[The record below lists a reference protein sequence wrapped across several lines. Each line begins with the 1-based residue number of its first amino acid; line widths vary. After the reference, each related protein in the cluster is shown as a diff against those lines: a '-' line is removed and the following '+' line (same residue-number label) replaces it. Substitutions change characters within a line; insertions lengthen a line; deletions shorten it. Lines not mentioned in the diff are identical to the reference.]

1 MKTARVA
8 RAPRR
13 APARELGA
21 LRARL
26 AEAVDALR
34 AIRSGEVDTLVVA
47 GERGPRVFTLAGAEH
62 AYRLLIES
70 MNEGALTV
78 TSDKTILY
86 ANRCFSKM
94 VGYPLS
100 QVIGGSLR
108 RFLSPG
114 DRAALRAMIKRSGRS
129 GAKIQL
135 RLLTAGGT
143 SLPVQVSVRRTAEAG
158 LGRASF
164 GMVVTDQTE
173 VRRTEDLLR
182 ALTHRVV
189 QVQEDE
195 RRRVALELHDGVTQM
210 LCAMLFRSQMLV
222 ASLEAHDGPA
232 KREARKLRD
241 IAGQTAT
248 EAERVSRDLRSS
260 LLDQLG
266 LIAALRDASKIFS
279 DRTGVPVTVTC
290 GRLTVRLPADRELA
304 LYRIFQEALR
314 NVEKH
319 AGARSV
325 SVDLTQPDHCVQM
338 VIADDGVGFKVGCAP
353 ARGKGPGGV
362 GLFLM
367 RERAS
372 FAGGEFAVQA
382 LRGGGTKITVRLP
395 QLPASVQT
403 GAKVRRGRTHRA
415 KPAGPSGPH

>member
-1 MKTARVA
+1 M
-8 RAPRR
+8 
-13 APARELGA
+13 
-21 LRARL
+21 
-26 AEAVDALR
+26 
-34 AIRSGEVDTLVVA
+34 
-47 GERGPRVFTLAGAEH
+47 
-62 AYRLLIES
+62 
-70 MNEGALTV
+70 
-78 TSDKTILY
+78 
-86 ANRCFSKM
+86 
-94 VGYPLS
+94 
-100 QVIGGSLR
+100 
-108 RFLSPG
+108 
-114 DRAALRAMIKRSGRS
+114 
-129 GAKIQL
+129 
-135 RLLTAGGT
+135 
-143 SLPVQVSVRRTAEAG
+143 PVQVSVRRTAKAG

-210 LCAMLFRSQMLV
+210 LCAMLFRSQMLM
-222 ASLEAHDGPA
+222 ASLAAHDGPA

-266 LIAALRDASKIFS
+266 LVAALRDASKLFS
-279 DRTGVPVTVTC
+279 GRTGVPVAVTC
-290 GRLTVRLPADRELA
+290 GHLNGRLPADRELA

-319 AGARSV
+319 ARARGV
-325 SVDLTQPDHCVQM
+325 TVDLAQVDHCVQM
-338 VIADDGVGFKVGCAP
+338 VIADDGVGFKAARAAP
-353 ARGKGPGGV
+353 RGKGPGGV

-372 FAGGEFAVQA
+372 FADGEFAVKA
-382 LRGGGTKITVRLP
+382 LRAGGTEITVRIPLP
-395 QLPASVQT
+395 LPPAQA
-403 GAKVRRGRTHRA
+403 GAKGRRIRPR
-415 KPAGPSGPH
+415 PAGPAAPPAAH